1 MAEQAP
7 PPEVLPLFPLA
18 GVLLLPGAHIPLH
31 VFEPRYRNMVHDALQ
46 NEAYIGL
53 IQPLAPAAE
62 EEMDLQAE
70 PDGENPE
77 LYTVGCAGMIE
88 HWEGLADGR
97 YVMLIKGVR
106 RFRSVRELPVQRG
119 YRRVEVDYQ
128 EFATDTLDELANDID
143 SARLMAALRTFADAH
158 QITLELD
165 RLGQLPGR
173 ALLNSMAM
181 ALPFAPAEKQA
192 LLEAV
197 SLRERFDILI
207 ALMDM
212 GIELRPNEEYAPPTL
227 N

>member
-1 MAEQAP
+1 MVEQAP
-7 PPEVLPLFPLA
+7 SPEILPLFPLT

-46 NEAYIGL
+46 GDASIGL
-53 IQPLAPAAE
+53 IQPLSPPGDAAA
-62 EEMDLQAE
+62 DLPTVA
-70 PDGENPE
+70 DDAPE
-77 LYTVGCAGMIE
+77 LYSVGCAGVIE
-88 HWEGLADGR
+88 HWEGLVDGR

-106 RFRSVRELPVQRG
+106 RFRSLRELPQRRG
-119 YRRVEVDYQ
+119 YRRVEVDYL
-128 EFATDTLDELANDID
+128 EFATDAVDELVDDLD
-143 SARLMAALRTFADAH
+143 SKRLMTALRSFAAAH

-181 ALPFAPAEKQA
+181 ALPFAPVEKQA
-192 LLEAV
+192 LLEAA
-197 SLRERFDILI
+197 SLRKRFDVLI

-212 GIELRPNEEYAPPTL
+212 GIELRPNEDYVLPTL